1 MLDIYTVFTARDL
14 RDALSQVRN
23 LITLVDEKFSKD
35 YKGFKYQ
42 KDALEKRLK
51 KIKEE
56 NVRDK
61 LEYLYRF
68 ITNLAWLSM
77 EVTKH
82 DKGFLDKTGFWATE
96 EQTNDKTKT

>member
-1 MLDIYTVFTARDL
+1 MIDIYTVFTARDL
-14 RDALSQVRN
+14 REALSQVRN
-23 LITLVDEKFSKD
+23 LITLVDERFSKD
-35 YKGFKYQ
+35 YEGFKYQ

-68 ITNLAWLSM
+68 ITNLTWLSM
-77 EVTKH
+77 EVTKR
-82 DKGFLDKTGFWATE
+82 DKGFLDKTGFWATGERE
-96 EQTNDKTKT
+96 EDK